1 MILEKIEYSILNGL
15 GYIVRLEKKNG
26 SKTPLCGSFSRKIV
40 RSTESSETVIFVSP
54 TILGGK
60 CEAFFISE
68 ISEEAQLQANP
79 EN

>member
-1 MILEKIEYSILNGL
+1 MIQEKIACGILNGL

-26 SKTPLCGSFSRKIV
+26 N
-40 RSTESSETVIFVSP
+40 SP

-68 ISEEAQLQANP
+68 ISEEVELQANP

>member
-1 MILEKIEYSILNGL
+1 MDLVILEKIKSSILNGL
-15 GYIVRLEKKNG
+15 GYIGCLEKKNG
-26 SKTPLCGSFSRKIV
+26 N
-40 RSTESSETVIFVSP
+40 SP

-68 ISEEAQLQANP
+68 ISEEAELQANP